1 MPSCRGLPNPGIK
14 PRSPAFQADS
24 LPAEPQGKPKNTGV
38 GRLSLLQWIFLTL
51 ESNRGLLNYRQILYQ
66 LSYQGSLPP
75 KREGSHILNLVI
87 LFLVNMRLCS
97 IWNYCI
103 TCYKIV
109 KHSKANM
116 GDMYVQIRQNYY
128 SLEMRIAVHDRCI
141 MYFPHGESREH
152 A

>member
-1 MPSCRGLPNPGIK
+1 
-14 PRSPAFQADS
+14 
-24 LPAEPQGKPKNTGV
+24 
-38 GRLSLLQWIFLTL
+38 
-51 ESNRGLLNYRQILYQ
+51 
-66 LSYQGSLPP
+66 
-75 KREGSHILNLVI
+75 
-87 LFLVNMRLCS
+87 MRLCS

>member
-1 MPSCRGLPNPGIK
+1 MDLPDTGIK
-14 PRSPAFQADS
+14 PGSPELQADS
-24 LPAEPQGKPKNTGV
+24 LPTELSGKPSSQK
-38 GRLSLLQWIFLTL
+38 GRK
-51 ESNRGLLNYRQILYQ
+51 
-66 LSYQGSLPP
+66 SYF
-75 KREGSHILNLVI
+75 KFI